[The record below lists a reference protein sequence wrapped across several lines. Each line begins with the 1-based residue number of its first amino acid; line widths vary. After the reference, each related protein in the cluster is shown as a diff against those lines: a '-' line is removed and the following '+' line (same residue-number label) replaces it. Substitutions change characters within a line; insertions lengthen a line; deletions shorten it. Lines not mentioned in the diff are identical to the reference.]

1 MTLTAMTLT
10 TLISTDELEPR
21 LLDPRLVLLDARFS
35 LDDEAWGTSVYDEA
49 HIPGALRADLSD
61 HLSGQVIDGVTG
73 RRPFPEPD
81 VFAGQ
86 LSAWGID
93 STTQVVIYD
102 ADRGLMA
109 AARVWV
115 MLRWLGHEAV
125 AVLDGGLT
133 AWLAEGRP
141 MTADTE
147 HATPRTFVPSVRG
160 GMLASVEEV
169 DVARVD
175 PVCRVFDSRSADGYH
190 GLGKYYDP
198 VKGHIAGAGLAERTQ
213 VLSDDGRFLPPAEL
227 RAHFEGLI
235 GQTPP
240 EQVIFYCGSGVTAAE
255 NLLAMA
261 HAGLGD
267 ARMYVG
273 SWSEWILDPERPIEL

>member
-1 MTLTAMTLT
+1 MTFT
-10 TLISTDELEPR
+10 TLISTDELEQR
-21 LLDPRLVLLDARFS
+21 LRDPKLVLLDARFS
-35 LDDEAWGTSVYDEA
+35 LDDEDWGTSAYDES
-49 HIPGALRADLSD
+49 HIPGALRADLSA
-61 HLSGQVIDGVTG
+61 HLSGPVIDGVTG
-73 RRPFPEPD
+73 RRPFPEPQA
-81 VFAGQ
+81 FARQ

-115 MLRWLGHEAV
+115 MLRWLGHDAV

-141 MTADTE
+141 MTTEAE
-147 HATPRTFVPSVRG
+147 HATPSTFVPRIREG
-160 GMLASVEEV
+160 ILASIDEV

-175 PVCRVFDSRSADGYH
+175 PVCRVFDSRSEEGYH

-213 VLSDDGRFLPPAEL
+213 VLADDGRFLPPADL
-227 RAHFEGLI
+227 RAHFDGLI

-240 EQVIFYCGSGVTAAE
+240 DQVIFYCGSGVTAAE

-273 SWSEWILDPERPIEL
+273 SWSEWILDPARAIEL

>member
-1 MTLTAMTLT
+1 MTFT
-10 TLISTDELEPR
+10 TLISTDELEQR
-21 LLDPRLVLLDARFS
+21 LRDPHIVLLDARFS
-35 LDDEAWGTSVYDEA
+35 LDDEGWGTSAYDES
-49 HIPGALRADLSD
+49 HIPGSLRADLST
-61 HLSGQVIDGVTG
+61 HLSGPIIDGVTG
-73 RRPFPEPD
+73 RRPFPEPEA
-81 VFAGQ
+81 FARQ

-93 STTQVVIYD
+93 STTQVVVYD

-115 MLRWLGHEAV
+115 MLRWLGHDAV

-133 AWLAEGRP
+133 AWLAEGRS
-141 MTADTE
+141 MTADAE
-147 HATPRTFVPSVRG
+147 HATPRTFVPRVRDG
-160 GMLASVEEV
+160 LLALIDEV

-175 PVCRVFDSRSADGYH
+175 PACRVFDSRSEEGYH

>member
-1 MTLTAMTLT
+1 MTFT
-10 TLISTDELEPR
+10 TLISTDELDQR
-21 LLDPRLVLLDARFS
+21 LRDPQLVLLDARFS
-35 LDDEAWGTSVYDEA
+35 LDDEDWGTSAYDDS
-49 HIPGALRADLSD
+49 HIPGALRADLSA
-61 HLSGQVIDGVTG
+61 HLSGPVIEGVTG
-73 RRPFPEPD
+73 RRPFPEPET
-81 VFAGQ
+81 FARQ

-115 MLRWLGHEAV
+115 MLRWLGHDAV

-141 MTADTE
+141 MTADAE
-147 HATPRTFVPSVRG
+147 HATPGAFVPRIRDG
-160 GMLASVEEV
+160 LLASIDEV
-169 DVARVD
+169 DVARVH
-175 PVCRVFDSRSADGYH
+175 PVCRVFDSRSEEGYH

-213 VLSDDGRFLPPAEL
+213 VLADDGRFLPPADL
-227 RAHFEGLI
+227 RAHFDSLI

-240 EQVIFYCGSGVTAAE
+240 DQVIFYCGSGVTAAE

-261 HAGLGD
+261 HAGLDD

-273 SWSEWILDPERPIEL
+273 SWSEWILDPARAIEL

>member
-1 MTLTAMTLT
+1 MTFT
-10 TLISTDELEPR
+10 TLIATGDLEAM
-21 LLDPRLVLLDARFS
+21 LGDPNLVLLDARFS
-35 LDDEAWGTSVYDEA
+35 LDDEEWGTVAYEEA
-49 HIPGALRADLSD
+49 HIPGALRADLGA
-61 HLSGQVIDGVTG
+61 HLSGPVIDGVTG
-73 RRPFPEPD
+73 RRPFPDPE
-81 VFAGQ
+81 VFAAQ

-93 STTQVVIYD
+93 SSVQVVVYD

-115 MLRWLGHEAV
+115 MLRWLGHDAV

-133 AWLAEGRP
+133 AWLAEDRP
-141 MTADTE
+141 MTDDPEQAS
-147 HATPRTFVPSVRG
+147 PRTFIPQVRDSL
-160 GMLASVEEV
+160 LASVDEV
-169 DVARVD
+169 DAARVE

-198 VKGHIAGAGLAERTQ
+198 VKGHIAGAGLAERTE
-213 VLSDDGRFLPPAEL
+213 VLADDGRFLPPDEL
-227 RAHFEGLI
+227 RAHFASLTAGLPA
-235 GQTPP
+235 G
-240 EQVIFYCGSGVTAAE
+240 QVIFYCGSGVTAAE

-273 SWSEWILDPERPIEL
+273 SWSEWILDPTRPVEL

>member
-1 MTLTAMTLT
+1 MTFT
-10 TLISTDELEPR
+10 TLISTDELEQR
-21 LLDPRLVLLDARFS
+21 LRDPQVVLLDARFS
-35 LDDEAWGTSVYDEA
+35 LDDEAWGTSDYVEA

-61 HLSGQVIDGVTG
+61 HLSGPVIDGVTG
-73 RRPFPEPD
+73 RRPFPAPD

-93 STTQVVIYD
+93 STTQVVVYD

-147 HATPRTFVPSVRG
+147 HATPRTFVPQVRE
-160 GMLASVEEV
+160 GMLASIEEV

-175 PVCRVFDSRSADGYH
+175 PACRVFDSRSADGYH

-213 VLSDDGRFLPPAEL
+213 VLSHDGRFLPPADL
-227 RAHFEGLI
+227 KAHFEGLI
-235 GQTPP
+235 SQTPP

>member
-1 MTLTAMTLT
+1 MKFT
-10 TLISTDELEPR
+10 TLISAGELESM
-21 LLDPRLVLLDARFS
+21 LGDPNLVLLDARFS
-35 LDDEAWGTSVYDEA
+35 LDDEEWGTAAYAEA
-49 HIPGALRADLSD
+49 HIPGALRADLSA
-61 HLSGQVIDGVTG
+61 HLSGPVIDGVTG
-73 RRPFPEPD
+73 RRPFPDPE
-81 VFAGQ
+81 VFAAQ

-93 STTQVVIYD
+93 SSVQVVVYD

-115 MLRWLGHEAV
+115 MLRWLGHDAV

-133 AWLAEGRP
+133 AWLAEDRP
-141 MTADTE
+141 MTDDPEQAS
-147 HATPRTFVPSVRG
+147 PRTFIPQVRDSL
-160 GMLASVEEV
+160 LASVDEV
-169 DVARVD
+169 DEARVE

-198 VKGHIAGAGLAERTQ
+198 VKGHIAGAGLAERTE
-213 VLSDDGRFLPPAEL
+213 VLADDGRFLPPDEL
-227 RAHFEGLI
+227 RAHFDSLTA
-235 GQTPP
+235 GQPAG
-240 EQVIFYCGSGVTAAE
+240 QVIFYCGSGVTAAE

-273 SWSEWILDPERPIEL
+273 SWSEWILDPARPVEL

>member
-1 MTLTAMTLT
+1 MTFT
-10 TLISTDELEPR
+10 TLISTDELEQR
-21 LLDPRLVLLDARFS
+21 LRDPQLVLLDARFS
-35 LDDEAWGTSVYDEA
+35 LDDEAWGTSAYDES
-49 HIPGALRADLSD
+49 HIPGALRSDLSE
-61 HLSGQVIDGVTG
+61 HLSGPVIDGVTG
-73 RRPFPEPD
+73 RRPFPDPE

-115 MLRWLGHEAV
+115 MLRWLGHDAV

-141 MTADTE
+141 MTADPE
-147 HATPRTFVPSVRG
+147 HATPGTFVPRIRDG
-160 GMLASVEEV
+160 ILASIDEV
-169 DVARVD
+169 DVARVH
-175 PVCRVFDSRSADGYH
+175 PVCRVFDSRSEEGYH

-213 VLSDDGRFLPPAEL
+213 VLADDGRFLPPTDL
-227 RAHFEGLI
+227 RAHFDGLI

-240 EQVIFYCGSGVTAAE
+240 DQVIFYCGSGVTAAE

-261 HAGLGD
+261 HAGLGG

-273 SWSEWILDPERPIEL
+273 SWSEWILDPARAIEL

>member
-1 MTLTAMTLT
+1 MTFT
-10 TLISTDELEPR
+10 TLISTDELEQR
-21 LLDPRLVLLDARFS
+21 LRDPQLVLLDARFS
-35 LDDEAWGTSVYDEA
+35 LDDEAWGTRAYVES

-61 HLSGQVIDGVTG
+61 VLSGQVIDGVTG
-73 RRPFPEPD
+73 RRPFPEPEA
-81 VFAGQ
+81 FARQ

-93 STTQVVIYD
+93 STTQVVVYD

-115 MLRWLGHEAV
+115 MLRWLGHDAV

-133 AWLAEGRP
+133 AWLAEGRS
-141 MTADTE
+141 MTADAE
-147 HATPRTFVPSVRG
+147 HATPRTFVPRVRDG
-160 GMLASVEEV
+160 LLALIDEV

-175 PVCRVFDSRSADGYH
+175 PACRVFDSRSEEGYH

-235 GQTPP
+235 GQMPP

>member
-1 MTLTAMTLT
+1 MTFT
-10 TLISTDELEPR
+10 TLISTDELEQR
-21 LLDPRLVLLDARFS
+21 LRDPKLVLLDARFS
-35 LDDEAWGTSVYDEA
+35 LDDEDWGTSAYDES
-49 HIPGALRADLSD
+49 HIPGALRADLSA
-61 HLSGQVIDGVTG
+61 HLSGPVIDGVTG
-73 RRPFPEPD
+73 RRPFPEPEA
-81 VFAGQ
+81 FARQ

-115 MLRWLGHEAV
+115 MLRWLGHDAV

-141 MTADTE
+141 MTTEAE
-147 HATPRTFVPSVRG
+147 HATPSTFVPRIREG
-160 GMLASVEEV
+160 ILASIDEV

-175 PVCRVFDSRSADGYH
+175 PVCRVFDSRSEEGYH

-213 VLSDDGRFLPPAEL
+213 VLADDGRFLPPADL
-227 RAHFEGLI
+227 RAHFDGLI

-240 EQVIFYCGSGVTAAE
+240 DQVIFYCGSGVTAAE

-273 SWSEWILDPERPIEL
+273 SWSEWILDPARAIEL

>member
-1 MTLTAMTLT
+1 MTFT
-10 TLISTDELEPR
+10 TLISTDELEQR
-21 LLDPRLVLLDARFS
+21 LRDPKLVLLDARFS
-35 LDDEAWGTSVYDEA
+35 LDDEDWGTSAYDES
-49 HIPGALRADLSD
+49 HIPGALRADLSA
-61 HLSGQVIDGVTG
+61 HLSGPVIDGVTG
-73 RRPFPEPD
+73 RRPFPEPQA
-81 VFAGQ
+81 FARQ

-115 MLRWLGHEAV
+115 MLRWLGHDAV

-141 MTADTE
+141 MTTEAE
-147 HATPRTFVPSVRG
+147 HATPSTFVPRIREG
-160 GMLASVEEV
+160 ILASIDEV

-175 PVCRVFDSRSADGYH
+175 PVCRVFDSRSEEGYH

-213 VLSDDGRFLPPAEL
+213 VLADDGRFLPPTDL
-227 RAHFEGLI
+227 RAHFDGLI

-240 EQVIFYCGSGVTAAE
+240 DQVIFYCGSGVTAAE

-273 SWSEWILDPERPIEL
+273 SWSEWILDPARAIEL

>member
-1 MTLTAMTLT
+1 MTFT
-10 TLISTDELEPR
+10 TLISTDELEQR
-21 LLDPRLVLLDARFS
+21 LRDPHIVVLDARFS
-35 LDDEAWGTSVYDEA
+35 LDDEDWGTIAYDES
-49 HIPGALRADLSD
+49 HIPGALRADLSE
-61 HLSGQVIDGVTG
+61 HLSGPIIEGVTG

-81 VFAGQ
+81 VFARQ

-141 MTADTE
+141 MTADAE
-147 HATPRTFVPSVRG
+147 RAIPGTFVPRVRDG
-160 GMLASVEEV
+160 ILASIDDV

-175 PVCRVFDSRSADGYH
+175 PTCRVFDSRSEEGYH

-227 RAHFEGLI
+227 RAHFDSLI
-235 GQTPP
+235 GQTSPD
-240 EQVIFYCGSGVTAAE
+240 QVIFYCGSGVTAAE

>member
-93 STTQVVIYD
+93 SWQP
-102 ADRGLMA
+102 L
-109 AARVWV
+109 
-115 MLRWLGHEAV
+115 E
-125 AVLDGGLT
+125 
-133 AWLAEGRP
+133 
-141 MTADTE
+141 
-147 HATPRTFVPSVRG
+147 S
-160 GMLASVEEV
+160 
-169 DVARVD
+169 
-175 PVCRVFDSRSADGYH
+175 
-190 GLGKYYDP
+190 
-198 VKGHIAGAGLAERTQ
+198 
-213 VLSDDGRFLPPAEL
+213 
-227 RAHFEGLI
+227 
-235 GQTPP
+235 
-240 EQVIFYCGSGVTAAE
+240 GSCC
-255 NLLAMA
+255 
-261 HAGLGD
+261 
-267 ARMYVG
+267 VG
-273 SWSEWILDPERPIEL
+273 SVMRPSRCSTAG

>member
-1 MTLTAMTLT
+1 MTFT
-10 TLISTDELEPR
+10 TLISTDELEQR
-21 LLDPRLVLLDARFS
+21 LRDPKLVLLDARFS
-35 LDDEAWGTSVYDEA
+35 LDDEDWGTSAYDES
-49 HIPGALRADLSD
+49 HIPGALRADLSA
-61 HLSGQVIDGVTG
+61 HLSGPVIDGVTG
-73 RRPFPEPD
+73 RRPFPEPEA
-81 VFAGQ
+81 FARQ

-115 MLRWLGHEAV
+115 MLRWLGHDAV

-141 MTADTE
+141 MTTEAE
-147 HATPRTFVPSVRG
+147 HATPSTFVPRIREG
-160 GMLASVEEV
+160 ILASIDEV

-175 PVCRVFDSRSADGYH
+175 PVCRVFDSRSEEGYH

-213 VLSDDGRFLPPAEL
+213 VLADDGRFLPPTDL
-227 RAHFEGLI
+227 RAHFDGLI

-240 EQVIFYCGSGVTAAE
+240 DQVIFYCGSGVTAAE

-273 SWSEWILDPERPIEL
+273 SWSEWILDPARAIEL

>member
-1 MTLTAMTLT
+1 MTLTAMTFT
-10 TLISTDELEPR
+10 TLISTDELESR

-35 LDDEAWGTSVYDEA
+35 LDDEAWGTRAYDES

-61 HLSGQVIDGVTG
+61 DLSGQVIDGVTG
-73 RRPFPEPD
+73 RRPFPEPEA
-81 VFAGQ
+81 FARQ

-93 STTQVVIYD
+93 STTQVVVYD

-115 MLRWLGHEAV
+115 MLRWLGHDAV

-147 HATPRTFVPSVRG
+147 HATPSAFVPRVREG
-160 GMLASVEEV
+160 ILASIDEV

-175 PVCRVFDSRSADGYH
+175 PAHRVFDSRSEEGYH

-213 VLSDDGRFLPPAEL
+213 VLADDGRFLPTADL
-227 RAHFEGLI
+227 RAHFDSLI

-240 EQVIFYCGSGVTAAE
+240 GQVIFYCGSGVTAAE